1 MGQRTQML
9 VLKTI
14 HFKDGT
20 KKHKNELYHFQWGF
34 GRTMFMA
41 LMSALWK
48 HSSPVISDFLNNM
61 QADFKQTHPFLYNT
75 IDHPSGFNIDNE
87 FDDGMISSELSEADI
102 DQFLVKL
109 DNNDGY
115 MIFHHDIYEA
125 DEPNELYADTK
136 YRVTM
141 KQHVTFDEFD
151 GYLTKETPEQYMEQ
165 YSDFCDEEF
174 VSAWQAFAKYWEIQT
189 E

>member
-14 HFKDGT
+14 NFKDGT
-20 KKHKNELYHFQWGF
+20 KKHKNELYHFQWSF

-48 HSSPVISDFLNNM
+48 HSHSTISRYLNNM
-61 QADFKQTHPFLYNT
+61 NAENHPFSYHT
-75 IDHPSGFNIDNE
+75 IDHPSGSNIDNK
-87 FDDGMISSELSEADI
+87 FDEGMIDSELSEEEI
-102 DQFLVKL
+102 DKFLVKL

-115 MIFHHDIYEA
+115 MIFHHDIYET
-125 DEPNELYADTK
+125 DELYADTK

-141 KQHVTFDEFD
+141 KQYVELEQFVT
-151 GYLTKETPEQYMEQ
+151 KTPEQYMAQ
-165 YSDFCDEEF
+165 YTDFCDEDF
-174 VSAWQAFAKYWEIQT
+174 VSAWQSFAKYWEIQT

>member
-20 KKHKNELYHFQWGF
+20 KKHKNELYNFQWGF

-41 LMSALWK
+41 LMTALWK
-48 HSSPVISDFLNNM
+48 YSHPNISRYLNNM
-61 QADFKQTHPFLYNT
+61 NTENHPFSYRT

-87 FDDGMISSELSEADI
+87 FDEGMIDSELSETEI

-115 MIFHHDIYEA
+115 MIFHHDIYET
-125 DEPNELYADTK
+125 DELYADTK

-141 KQHVTFDEFD
+141 KQHVTFGEFD
-151 GYLTKETPEQYMEQ
+151 GYLMKQTPEQYMAQ
-165 YSDFCDEEF
+165 YSDFCDEDF
-174 VSAWQAFAKYWEIQT
+174 VSAWKTFAQYWEVQT

>member
-1 MGQRTQML
+1 ML

-41 LMSALWK
+41 LMAALWK
-48 HSSPVISDFLNNM
+48 HSHPTISRYLNNM
-61 QADFKQTHPFLYNT
+61 NAENHPFSYHT

-87 FDDGMISSELSEADI
+87 FNDGMIDSELSEEEI
-102 DQFLVKL
+102 DKFLVKL

-115 MIFHHDIYEA
+115 MIFHHNIYET
-125 DEPNELYADTK
+125 DELYADTK

-141 KQHVTFDEFD
+141 KQYVEFGELEHFVT
-151 GYLTKETPEQYMEQ
+151 KTPEQYMAQ
-165 YSDFCDEEF
+165 YTDFCDEDF
-174 VSAWQAFAKYWEIQT
+174 VSAWQSFAKYWEIQT

>member
-20 KKHKNELYHFQWGF
+20 KKHKNELYNFQWGF

-41 LMSALWK
+41 LMAALWK
-48 HSSPVISDFLNNM
+48 HSHPTIARYLSNM
-61 QADFKQTHPFLYNT
+61 NADFEQNHPFSYHT
-75 IDHPSGFNIDNE
+75 IDHPSGSNIDNK
-87 FDDGMISSELSEADI
+87 FDEGMIDSELSEEEI
-102 DQFLVKL
+102 DKFLVKL

-115 MIFHHDIYEA
+115 MIFHHDIYET
-125 DEPNELYADTK
+125 DELYADTK

-141 KQHVTFDEFD
+141 KQHVTFGEFD
-151 GYLTKETPEQYMEQ
+151 GYLMKQTPEQYMAQ
-165 YSDFCDEEF
+165 YSDFCDEDF
-174 VSAWQAFAKYWEIQT
+174 VSAWQSFAKYWEIQT

>member
-20 KKHKNELYHFQWGF
+20 KKHKNELYHFQWGY

-41 LMSALWK
+41 LMAALWK
-48 HSSPVISDFLNNM
+48 YSHPTISRYLSNM
-61 QADFKQTHPFLYNT
+61 NAEHHPFSYRT

-87 FDDGMISSELSEADI
+87 FDDGMIDSELSEAEI
-102 DQFLVKL
+102 DKFLVKL

-115 MIFHHDIYEA
+115 MIFHHDIYET
-125 DEPNELYADTK
+125 DELYADTK

-141 KQHVTFDEFD
+141 KQYVEFGELEHFVT
-151 GYLTKETPEQYMEQ
+151 KTPERYMEQ
-165 YSDFCDEEF
+165 YSDLSNEEF
-174 VSAWQAFAKYWEIQT
+174 VTAWKTFAKYWEIQT